1 MRTPISPFV
10 ITASAQKAKNP
21 SVRIPLRAPLLL
33 RAIIKQ
39 NMAADM
45 KTETAIS
52 SVTICP
58 SA

>member
-1 MRTPISPFV
+1 M
-10 ITASAQKAKNP
+10 TASAQKAKNP